1 MGVGMIN
8 TVLFMAVIFCGV
20 WNIVPRRLRRLKKE
34 KQASWC
40 ANFHQGRGVFVWFF
54 FNFPCVFILLAVEE
68 RLSIKKCFAH
78 CGKQTCVA
86 PGRSL
91 TCLCLGR
98 SLELTESA
106 VRKSHHPHTAS
117 VKTSVRAEID
127 TPPPPPPP
135 HPAVIHLSSFCFPVS
150 FHLQPPPP
158 DFPLIVVA
166 H

>member
-20 WNIVPRRLRRLKKE
+20 WNIAPRRLRWLKKK

-40 ANFHQGRGVFVWFF
+40 ANFHRGRGVFVFVCFF
-54 FNFPCVFILLAVEE
+54 QFSVCIYPFSCRREAINEIF
-68 RLSIKKCFAH
+68 FAH

-86 PGRSL
+86 PGQSL

-106 VRKSHHPHTAS
+106 VRESHHPHTAS
-117 VKTSVRAEID
+117 VKTSVRAEI
-127 TPPPPPPP
+127 PPLS
-135 HPAVIHLSSFCFPVS
+135 AVIHLSSFCFPVS